1 MRFVTISQ
9 RLLLLLLVPVV
20 SLLLFASS
28 LLWHNLGSY
37 RDARQTMGMMEISVA
52 TGNLIHALQI
62 ERGASAGFLQSRG
75 QKFASHLSGIRTET
89 GLRLQTYRQLLATRE
104 TTSPKQ
110 DAALNQALARVDEQ
124 LMQLTA
130 LRTKV
135 DQLQIEPA
143 ASSAYYSATVAAQLD
158 AMGAMGRYNQ
168 DAMISRK
175 LLAYQALIRTKENAG
190 MERALSVPVFIANAV
205 TPQAY
210 STILAKI
217 YKQDA
222 FLELFRSQTGPE
234 ELASLQVAL
243 DSPAAA
249 AVQRLRNRM
258 AEQSLTG
265 GFDVDPEV
273 WFTTI
278 TDKINLLYTTE
289 QLLTRNVVAQASA
302 IEAAAWQKL
311 LWLSALVLAALLLTV
326 IGGLRI
332 AHGIVRPLQV
342 VATAAEQAVSSGD
355 FSRRVAEHG
364 AEELQ
369 RTSQAFN
376 HLMQTFSTLIAD
388 TQRGSSNIAAVSAA
402 LASSSTQIQY
412 SAASQGDATA
422 AVAAA
427 VEQASG
433 SISETL
439 ISTRAAVTMVEQTR
453 QDTEHALTVMISTV
467 DTVQG
472 IAAQIE
478 TSGSDIG
485 QLDESSKK
493 IGGIVQVIKDIAD
506 QTNLLALN
514 AAIEA
519 ARAGEQGRGFA
530 VVADEVRKLAERTG
544 GATGEIVKLISDI
557 QQRIGSA
564 IDCMQQANGQ
574 AQHGLKLVSQSE
586 SALRNIDHSS
596 QQVAQHMHSI
606 AGAIQSQDGAIQ
618 QIVQRIEQIASMTA
632 ENVMVAQSNNRNAE
646 DLDSLSNNLQS
657 AISQFR
663 IAPAG

>member
-1 MRFVTISQ
+1 M
-9 RLLLLLLVPVV
+9 LLLVPVV
-20 SLLLFASS
+20 SLLLFAGS

-37 RDARQTMGMMEISVA
+37 RDARQTLGMMEISVA
-52 TGNLIHALQI
+52 AGNLIHALQI
-62 ERGASAGFLQSRG
+62 ERGASAGFLQSHG
-75 QKFASHLSGIRTET
+75 QKFASRLSGIRAET
-89 GLRLQTYRQLLATRE
+89 GQRLQTYRQLLATRE
-104 TTSPKQ
+104 TASPEQ
-110 DAALNQALARVDEQ
+110 DAALNRTLARVDEQ
-124 LMQLTA
+124 LMQLAA

-158 AMGAMGRYNQ
+158 AMSAMGRYNQ
-168 DAMISRK
+168 NVLISRK

-190 MERALSVPVFIANAV
+190 LERALSVPVFIANAV

-210 STILAKI
+210 RTILSKV

-222 FLELFRSQTGPE
+222 FLELFRSQAEPE
-234 ELASLQVAL
+234 ELASLQSAL

-249 AVQRLRNRM
+249 AVQRLRDRM
-258 AEQSLTG
+258 AEQALSG

-273 WFTTI
+273 WFTAI

-311 LWLSALVLAALLLTV
+311 LWLSVLVLAALLLTV

-342 VATAAEQAVSSGD
+342 VAAAAEQAVSSGD
-355 FSRRVAEHG
+355 FSRRVAEQG

-376 HLMQTFSTLIAD
+376 HLMQTFSALIAD

-402 LASSSTQIQY
+402 LASSSTQIQH

-439 ISTRAAVTMVEQTR
+439 TSTRAAVTMVEQTR
-453 QDTEHALTVMISTV
+453 QDTEHALAVMVSTV
-467 DTVQG
+467 GTVQG
-472 IAAQIE
+472 IAVQIE
-478 TSGSDIG
+478 TSGSDVG

-564 IDCMQQANGQ
+564 IDCMQQANSQ
-574 AQHGLKLVSQSE
+574 AQHGLQLVSQSE

-596 QQVAQHMHSI
+596 QQVAHHMHSV
-606 AGAIQSQDGAIQ
+606 ASAIQAQDGAIQ
-618 QIVQRIEQIASMTA
+618 QIVQRIEQIANMTA

-646 DLDSLSNNLQS
+646 DLDSLSNNLQR